1 MRKLFKSKW
10 VSYKKII
17 WIYIHMISKKI
28 EKNIKDKKK
37 LFLTSETNISPNKAS
52 YNAKRLESQKSIWQ
66 ILKRRNSR
74 LIRKLHYFIKNFIER
89 IYIDIL
95 LCLINIPRSNAQF
108 FIESTKK
115 IIDKYIF
122 NNERNQKV
130 ISKPNQ
136 KKIHFIS
143 IIKRWSSRFSTSSH
157 HPHSYCCL
165 FSLSSHLVY

>member
-1 MRKLFKSKW
+1 MA
-10 VSYKKII
+10 
-17 WIYIHMISKKI
+17 
-28 EKNIKDKKK
+28 NIKKKE
-37 LFLTSETNISPNKAS
+37 FSIS
-52 YNAKRLESQKSIWQ
+52 SQI
-66 ILKRRNSR
+66 
-74 LIRKLHYFIKNFIER
+74 HYFIKNFIER

-122 NNERNQKV
+122 NNERSQKV

-143 IIKRWSSRFSTSSH
+143 IIKRWSVSIILILRMDNSSIFC
-157 HPHSYCCL
+157 SFASNKRRDEQEYTIKEKTR
-165 FSLSSHLVY
+165 V

>member
-1 MRKLFKSKW
+1 
-10 VSYKKII
+10 
-17 WIYIHMISKKI
+17 MISKKI
-28 EKNIKDKKK
+28 KKNIKDKKK

-143 IIKRWSSRFSTSSH
+143 IIKRWSVSIILILRMDNSSIFC
-157 HPHSYCCL
+157 SFASNKRRDEQEYTIKEKTR
-165 FSLSSHLVY
+165 V